1 MEINKIL
8 GIVLMFVLVLP
19 LILALS
25 EESIQAEQLINQAE
39 KDISEMSLENIPTTR
54 VNESYQEAI
63 QIYSGQLFLEEMGRR
78 AEYKTVI
85 EFTSEIN
92 LIRKN
97 SLKANDE
104 LEVFKEVFNSA
115 KEEINL
121 SEMYED
127 YDNVLLSFEEERFE
141 DTLILINEGYEK
153 LSEVQASQTT
163 LKLFYLTTSKTIK
176 NFFINNWLKLVIVAI
191 VILFAFLIFKT
202 TISKLKIRIKLNYI
216 VLRKHT
222 LNKLIKDMQF
232 NYFRNRKMSKTEY
245 DIKLKKFTEM
255 LRDIDRQTMILKEKI
270 FRLKKNK
277 SLLKLK
283 NTSLGKGVAKG
294 KVKKSVKKVD
304 KKKVRKVVKKK
315 VIKTKHS
322 KKN

>member
-141 DTLILINEGYEK
+141 DTLILINEWYEK